1 MYQVFGDLSA
11 EGVEF
16 WDRGVL
22 CGHGAEELSTDLEG
36 GSIRGLACT
45 L

>member
-1 MYQVFGDLSA
+1 MCQVIRELSA
-11 EGVEF
+11 DGVEF

-22 CGHGAEELSTDLEG
+22 CGHGAKELSTDLEE